1 MKSATKTDKDAL
13 ARLGADIGVDMDYD
27 KAKAKIEIY
36 VANQP
41 LCLQVI
47 DRPTLE
53 AAARTSARMLYAT
66 VAQECVIYLRHRASR
81 YDSIIR
87 TLNSPGSMSLTPFE
101 RHVLL
106 VHRRS
111 LVESVK
117 LRIFD
122 EIAELYP
129 WLREECIRQKH
140 RMGLEE
146 EPGVFQMPFGP
157 YKGLFLRDLDS
168 DYLIRLLGMTFVRGS
183 MRCRVERELARRQA
197 TILTTSSATTSE

>member
-1 MKSATKTDKDAL
+1 MKPETSTDRDAL

-27 KAKAKIEIY
+27 KAKTKIELY
-36 VANQP
+36 LANQP

-47 DRPTLE
+47 DRQTLE
-53 AAARTSARMLYAT
+53 KAARTSARMQYAN

-81 YDSIIR
+81 YDSIVR
-87 TLNSPGSMSLTPFE
+87 TLNCPGSISLSPFE
-101 RHVLL
+101 RHVLH

-111 LVESVK
+111 FVESVK

-140 RMGLEE
+140 RSGLEE
-146 EPGVFQMPFGP
+146 EPGAFQIPFGP
-157 YKGLFLRDLDS
+157 YKGLPLRKLDS

-197 TILTTSSATTSE
+197 TLLTTSSTATSE